1 MKTVTKVTA
10 CLGYCSW
17 TPTRSPV
24 SSFRPP
30 QCKRDL
36 DILGRVQQ
44 RATMTVKGLQQLFC
58 ESWDCSARR
67 RTESSSL
74 YVVNTWREAEEKIE
88 SGSSKR
94 CPVWGKRQWAQTG
107 TWGSF
112 WLSGNTSVLCEC
124 QSTGTSFPERL
135 WSLLSGD
142 LLKLPGHGP
151 EHPVQSGPP
160 WAGVGHDGLQRS
172 FPTSVILW
180 FCEGTLT
187 CNAISTQQPN
197 FWFTNPAADS
207 AVHAIHTYFPIQ
219 FESLTTSSQFIFKPH
234 LGKLHYAFIPH
245 FLTFCSTQTV
255 GDRIS
260 YHQRGKMTGGHSRW
274 TACTPS

>member
-135 WSLLSGD
+135 WSPLWRSSQVTWTWAWASCSEWPSLSRGWTWW
-142 LLKLPGHGP
+142 PP
-151 EHPVQSGPP
+151 EVLSNLSH
-160 WAGVGHDGLQRS
+160 
-172 FPTSVILW
+172 SVILW
-180 FCEGTLT
+180 RYPDLQCHLYTTAKLLIYKPSSRFCCP
-187 CNAISTQQPN
+187 CNTYILS
-197 FWFTNPAADS
+197 
-207 AVHAIHTYFPIQ
+207 HTIW
-219 FESLTTSSQFIFKPH
+219 KPH
-234 LGKLHYAFIPH
+234 DI
-245 FLTFCSTQTV
+245 
-255 GDRIS
+255 
-260 YHQRGKMTGGHSRW
+260 
-274 TACTPS
+274 